1 MLVQEL
7 NQKNQ
12 LIETILYGFMCDKI
26 NDIPSIEVSDQSK
39 FKKQWKNVTLILK
52 KYLDM
57 VIVIKQKEAWSI
69 KNIDVKARP
78 PIDN

>member
-1 MLVQEL
+1 
-7 NQKNQ
+7 
-12 LIETILYGFMCDKI
+12 MCDKI

-78 PIDN
+78 PIDNYAFKSLILHITQR